1 MQSDSTQELPLGL
14 AMALAADE
22 EALRAFC
29 FLSDADRQRWV
40 RLSRTIRSKAQM
52 RAFVQALAADTQT
65 PPQV

>member
-1 MQSDSTQELPLGL
+1 MQNEHREELPLGL

-22 EALRAFC
+22 NALRAFC
-29 FLSDADRQRWV
+29 ALSDADRQRWV